1 MNTTVKYALQ
11 WTDVLP
17 IISLPQ
23 FRLRTVFF
31 MLAILM
37 SALSIL
43 YMKDLNRR
51 LFIQYQMLES
61 VGDQIQVDWGK
72 LLLEQGAWSTQ
83 SRIQEV
89 AQTTLEMR
97 VPAPQEI
104 VLIKTK

>member
-1 MNTTVKYALQ
+1 MNTAVKYALQ

-17 IISLPQ
+17 TLSLSQ
-23 FRLRTVFF
+23 FRLRAIFLI
-31 MLAILM
+31 LAILI

-43 YMKDLNRR
+43 YIKDLNRR
-51 LFIQYQMLES
+51 LFIQYQTLES
-61 VGDQIQVDWGK
+61 VGDQVQVDWGK

-83 SRIQEV
+83 SRIQEL

-104 VLIKTK
+104 ILVKMK